1 MLLKNNIPIT
11 YVLGKIK
18 FDSAIVAV
26 YASVVIILHQVNIF
40 SFDISIGGVPAILGT
55 VISLLLAFRS
65 NQAYDRWWEAR
76 IIWGAI
82 VNDSRSFTRQIL
94 SFVGNLYETGSN
106 EELKERL
113 ILRQIAWNYA
123 LKSSLRGQDP
133 YTEIERLLSPSDY
146 EFIKKY
152 DNVPNAILKLQGMD
166 IHRCCKDG
174 LINTYQQVEIE
185 RTLVR
190 LTDSMGKCERI
201 KSTVFPE
208 TYTLYI
214 RLSVYLFIMVLPF
227 SLFGLFGYV
236 SIPLVIAIGSL
247 FLLIEK
253 MAVHLQDPFENKPTD
268 TPMSSISVKIER
280 DLKQMIF
287 DDKIFKNGEVVDIN
301 LNKDKK
307 AYYIL

>member
-1 MLLKNNIPIT
+1 MLLKNNIPIQ
-11 YVLGKIK
+11 YVLGKVK
-18 FDSAIVAV
+18 YDSALVAV
-26 YASVVIILHQVNIF
+26 YAVIITVLHEWGLFVVNIP
-40 SFDISIGGVPAILGT
+40 IGGVPAILGT

-82 VNDSRSFTRQIL
+82 VNDSRSFARQVLTFI
-94 SFVGNLYETGSN
+94 GNLYETGPSG
-106 EELKERL
+106 ELKERL
-113 ILRQIAWNYA
+113 IKRQIAWNYA
-123 LKSSLRGQDP
+123 LKRSLRQQDP
-133 YTEIERLLSPSDY
+133 YQEIKRLLTDSDF
-146 EFIKKY
+146 EFIQNY

-166 IHRCCKDG
+166 IHRAAAEG
-174 LINTYQQVEIE
+174 LINQFQQIELE
-185 RTLVR
+185 RTLMN

-214 RLSVYLFIMVLPF
+214 RLAIYLFIAVLPF

-236 SIPLVIAIGSL
+236 SIPLIIAIGTL

-268 TPMSSISVKIER
+268 TPMSTISAKIER
-280 DLKQMIF
+280 DLNQMLL
-287 DDKIFKNGEVVDIN
+287 DDKVVTEESNDAKI
-301 LNKDKK
+301 KGKMF
-307 AYYIL
+307 YIL